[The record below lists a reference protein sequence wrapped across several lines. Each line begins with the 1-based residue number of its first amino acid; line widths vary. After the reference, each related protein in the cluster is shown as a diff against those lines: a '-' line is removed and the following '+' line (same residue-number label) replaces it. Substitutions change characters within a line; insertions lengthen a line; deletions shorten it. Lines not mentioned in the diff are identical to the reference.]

1 MKRFLVWLDEVG
13 IEDVALVG
21 GKNASLGEMIR
32 NLKPLGINIPYGFV
46 VTSEAYYEFLRYN
59 NLEDAI
65 RKELEGLN
73 VKDVEDLAKRGYRV
87 RELIKGGEFP
97 PEIEEMIKEY
107 YHKLSEM
114 YGSFA
119 VDVAV
124 RSSATAE
131 DLPHASFAGQ
141 QETYLNVVGAEN
153 VLTAIKNGFAS
164 LFTDRAISYRE
175 SFGFDHFK
183 VGIAMGIQKMVRSD
197 MGASG
202 VMFTL
207 DTESGFRDVVV
218 INAAYGLGE
227 LVVQG
232 VVTPDEFVVFKPT
245 LQAGYSAIIE
255 KKLGRK
261 DRKMVYGT
269 GGERTKVVNV
279 PLAEQKQFALS
290 DDEILKLARWA
301 ILIEE
306 HYSKKNGRWT
316 PMDIEWAKDGI
327 LNELFIVQ
335 ARPETV
341 HSRREESKLKV
352 YKFKQPLEER
362 ENKRL
367 VYGIAVGDKIATG
380 RVRVIYDIKDAGQ
393 FQEGE
398 ILVTDITDPDWEPI
412 MKKASAIV
420 TNRGGRTAHAAIVA
434 RELGI
439 PAIVGTHK
447 ATEILK
453 TGMEVTVSCAEG
465 EIGYVYEGYI
475 PFEVEEIDL
484 KDLKKPKTKIMMN
497 VGNPESAFRY
507 SSLPNDGVG
516 LAREE
521 FIIANYIK
529 IHPLTLIYFEEIKE
543 LYKEL
548 SLRGILDER
557 GNCPMSAVYT
567 YAPERLK
574 KVLAKGKDKKMINL
588 RRIVEDTENLTI
600 GYDDKS
606 QYFVKKLSY
615 GIAKI
620 SAAFYPN
627 PVIVRFS
634 DFKSNEYKGLI
645 GGELFEPEEENPM
658 LGWRGASRYYSEVY
672 KPAFGLEC
680 QAILRVRNKMGLT
693 NTKVMVPFCR
703 TPEEGRRVL
712 EVMEEFGLRRGDNGL
727 EVYVMAELPSNVVL
741 ADEFAEIFDGFSIGS
756 NDLTQLTLGLDRD
769 SGLVAHLYDERN
781 EAVKRL
787 ISSLIKVAKEKGK
800 KVGICGQGPS
810 DFPDFA
816 AFLVKEGID
825 SISLNPDSVLK
836 TLLVV
841 LGVEKEMEEV
851 RSESANT

>member
-1 MKRFLVWLDEVG
+1 MAKPYLVWLDQVG
-13 IEDVALVG
+13 MEDIGLVG

-32 NLKPLGINIPYGFV
+32 ALSSMGINIPYGFV
-46 VTSEAYYEFLRYN
+46 VTSQAYYEFVRYN
-59 NLEDAI
+59 NLEERI
-65 RKELEGLN
+65 KKVLSGLDPSN
-73 VKDVEDLAKRGYRV
+73 VEDLAKRAYEV

-97 PEIEEMIKEY
+97 PEIEEGIKEY
-107 YHKLSEM
+107 YKKLSER

-141 QETYLNVVGAEN
+141 QDTYLNVVGAEN
-153 VLTAIKNGFAS
+153 VLTAVKSGFAS

-183 VGIAMGIQKMVRSD
+183 VGIAMGVQKMVRSD

-207 DTESGFRDVVV
+207 DTESGFKDVVV
-218 INAAYGLGE
+218 INATYGLGE
-227 LVVQG
+227 LLVQG
-232 VVTPDEFVVFKPT
+232 AVTPDEYMVFKPT

-261 DRKMVYGT
+261 DRKLIYGT
-269 GGERTKVVNV
+269 GAERTKLVNV
-279 PLAEQKQFALS
+279 PLSEQKQFALK
-290 DDEILKLARWA
+290 DEEILKLAKWA
-301 ILIEE
+301 TLIEDY
-306 HYSKKNGRWT
+306 YSKKNGRWT

-327 LNELFIVQ
+327 LGELFIVQ

-341 HSRREESKLKV
+341 HSRREDNVLKV
-352 YKFKQPLEER
+352 YKFKVDVEER
-362 ENKRL
+362 AKKRIL
-367 VYGIAVGDKIATG
+367 YGIAVGDKIAHG
-380 RVRVIYDIKDAGQ
+380 RVRIIHDLKDAVN
-393 FQEGE
+393 FKEGD

-412 MKKASAIV
+412 MKKASAII

-447 ATEILK
+447 ATEVLQD
-453 TGMEVTVSCAEG
+453 GMEITLSCAEG
-465 EIGYVYEGYI
+465 EVGYVYEGYI
-475 PFEVEEIDL
+475 PYEVEEINL
-484 KDLKKPKTKIMMN
+484 SELPRPKTKVMMN
-497 VGNPESAFRY
+497 VGNPESAFKY
-507 SSLPNDGVG
+507 SFIPNDGVG

-529 IHPLTLIYFEEIKE
+529 VHPLALLHYNEIKQ
-543 LYKEL
+543 LYETLQDKGL
-548 SLRGILDER
+548 VDAR
-557 GNCPMSAVYT
+557 GNVLMSAVYT
-567 YAPERLK
+567 YSPDALREK
-574 KVLAKGKDKKMINL
+574 LAKGRDKRHVNL
-588 RRIVEDTENLTI
+588 KSIVESVENLTF
-600 GYDDKS
+600 GYEDKA

-620 SAAFYPN
+620 ASAFYPN

-634 DFKSNEYKGLI
+634 DFKSNEYRGLI

-658 LGWRGASRYYSEVY
+658 LGWRGASRYYSDVY
-672 KPAFGLEC
+672 KQAFGLEC

-693 NTKVMVPFCR
+693 NVKVMIPFCR
-703 TPEEGRRVL
+703 TPEEGEKVL
-712 EVMEEFGLRRGDNGL
+712 KVMEEYGLRRGDNGL
-727 EVYVMAELPSNVVL
+727 EVYVMAELPSNILL
-741 ADEFAEIFDGFSIGS
+741 ADKFAQIFDGFSIGS

-787 ISSLIKVAKEKGK
+787 ISKLIRTAKEHGR

-816 AFLVKEGID
+816 VFLVEEGID
-825 SISLNPDSVLK
+825 SISLNPDSVIK
-836 TLLVV
+836 TTLVIWSA
-841 LGVEKEMEEV
+841 ESKREV
-851 RSESANT
+851 AK